1 MIETN
6 TMTTQYP
13 KCTIQTVQEILTLPL
28 HIPDYQRPYKWQAF
42 HVYQLLDDL
51 QYHFLKHRQRYRLG
65 TLVLHG
71 CKDENQQEI
80 KNIVDGQQRITTLYL
95 LLHALE
101 KEKKPEKEKASEKKE
116 VPENYTLG
124 EQKYPH
130 SISHQNIARNYR
142 LINEFVQKLSNPS
155 EFADYVLNQ
164 CELVCIELDNLEEAF
179 QFFDSQNARGKSL
192 APYDLLKAYHL
203 REMPA
208 QADSHT
214 IHRHV
219 ENWEAAVNADAQS
232 NLETLISQTLFR
244 LRRWYRHQD
253 AEVFK
258 GGDIGIFKGVSEH
271 SAYPYLTAQRA
282 GQAMFQAARTN
293 PMMFAQFA
301 EQPFQ
306 INQTLFNGQLFFDY
320 IERYR
325 ELYRNLFDSNKGSL
339 KNIEVREAGKNL
351 WDFVNKDP
359 HAHRTGDRY
368 VRNLFYC
375 AVLLYADKFGE
386 QHFPDAALICLRW
399 TYALRAANQRV
410 DWRTIEK
417 AALGENSLLRVIE
430 FAEQPQD
437 VLHFLPDTVTITND
451 TKHISADMKS
461 LFQKDG
467 K

>member
-6 TMTTQYP
+6 TMTTRYP
-13 KCTIQTVQEILTLPL
+13 ECTIQAVQEILNLPSL

-42 HVYQLLDDL
+42 HVHQLLDDL
-51 QYHFLKHRQRYRLG
+51 QYHFFKHRQRYRLG
-65 TLVLHG
+65 TLVLHRESG
-71 CKDENQQEI
+71 KQ
-80 KNIVDGQQRITTLYL
+80 NIVDGQQRMTTLYL
-95 LLHALE
+95 LLRALE
-101 KEKKPEKEKASEKKE
+101 N
-116 VPENYTLG
+116 VPAKCALG
-124 EQKYPH
+124 SQIYPH

-142 LINEFVQKLSNPS
+142 LITEFVEKLSNSS

-219 ENWEAAVNADAQS
+219 ENWEAAVNADAEN
-232 NLETLISQTLFR
+232 NLETLISKTLFR
-244 LRRWYRHQD
+244 LRRWHRHQD

-258 GGDIGIFKGVSEH
+258 GGDIGIFKGVSES

-282 GQAMFQAARTN
+282 GQAMFQAARSN
-293 PMMFAQFA
+293 PMMHAPQFA
-301 EQPFQ
+301 EPPFQ
-306 INQTLFNGQLFFDY
+306 INQSLFNGQLFFDY

-325 ELYRNLFDSNKGSL
+325 QLYRSLFDADKGSL
-339 KNIEVREAGKNL
+339 KTIEVPEAGKNL

-375 AVLLYADKFGE
+375 TVLLYADKFGE
-386 QHFPDAALICLRW
+386 QHFPDAALLCLRW
-399 TYALRAANQRV
+399 AYALRAANQRV

-417 AALGENSLLRVIE
+417 TALSPNSLLRVME

-437 VLHFLPDTVTITND
+437 VLRFLPDAVTINAN
-451 TKHISADMKS
+451 ISDNMKK
-461 LFQKDG
+461 FFAKDAQQ
-467 K
+467 

>member
-42 HVYQLLDDL
+42 HVHQLLDDL
-51 QYHFLKHRQRYRLG
+51 QYHFAKHRQRYRLG
-65 TLVLHG
+65 TLVLHRESG
-71 CKDENQQEI
+71 KQ
-80 KNIVDGQQRITTLYL
+80 NIVDGQQRMTTLYL
-95 LLHALE
+95 LLRALE
-101 KEKKPEKEKASEKKE
+101 N
-116 VPENYTLG
+116 VPAKCALG
-124 EQKYPH
+124 SQIYPH

-164 CELVCIELDNLEEAF
+164 CELVCIGLDNLEEAF

-258 GGDIGIFKGVSEH
+258 GGDIGIFKGVSES

-282 GQAMFQAARTN
+282 GQAMFQAAQIN

-325 ELYRNLFDSNKGSL
+325 ELYRSLFDSDKGSL
-339 KNIEVREAGKNL
+339 KTVSVPEAGKNL

-359 HAHRTGDRY
+359 HTHRTGDRY

-375 AVLLYADKFGE
+375 TVLLYADKFGE

-399 TYALRAANQRV
+399 AYTLRAANQRV

-437 VLHFLPDTVTITND
+437 VLRFLPDTVTITND

>member
-1 MIETN
+1 MIETD

-13 KCTIQTVQEILTLPL
+13 ECTIQTVQEILKLQL
-28 HIPDYQRPYKWQAF
+28 HIPDYQRPYKWHAF
-42 HVYQLLDDL
+42 HVHQLLDDL

-71 CKDENQQEI
+71 CKDKNQQEI
-80 KNIVDGQQRITTLYL
+80 KNIVDGQQRMTTLYL
-95 LLHALE
+95 LLRAL
-101 KEKKPEKEKASEKKE
+101 KKIPEKC
-116 VPENYTLG
+116 TLG

-155 EFADYVLNQ
+155 EFADYVLSQ

-258 GGDIGIFKGVSEH
+258 GGDIGIFKGVSES

-282 GQAMFQAARTN
+282 GQAMFQAALSN
-293 PMMFAQFA
+293 SMMHAPQFA
-301 EQPFQ
+301 EPPFQ
-306 INQTLFNGQLFFDY
+306 INQTLFNGRLFFDY

-325 ELYRNLFDSNKGSL
+325 QLYRDLFDSDKGSL
-339 KNIEVREAGKNL
+339 KTISVPNTGKNL

-375 AVLLYADKFGE
+375 AVLLYVDKFGE
-386 QHFPDAALICLRW
+386 QHFPDAALLCLRW
-399 TYALRAANQRV
+399 AYTLRAANQRV

-417 AALGENSLLRVIE
+417 AALGESSLLRVIE

-437 VLHFLPDTVTITND
+437 VLRFLPDTVTITND